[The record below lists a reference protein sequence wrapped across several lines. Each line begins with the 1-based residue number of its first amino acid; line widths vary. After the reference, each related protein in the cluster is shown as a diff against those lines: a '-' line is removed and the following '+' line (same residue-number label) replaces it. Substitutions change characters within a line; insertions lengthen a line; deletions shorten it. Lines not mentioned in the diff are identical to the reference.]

1 MSTLVSE
8 ATATQCDMILRYMQE
23 NGSIT
28 QMEAAE
34 EFGCWRLAARIA
46 DLRRAG
52 YSIKSDMVSQKNRYG
67 KPISFAR
74 YAICEEAGE

>member
-1 MSTLVSE
+1 MEELPLS
-8 ATATQCDMILRYMQE
+8 QCDMILRYMQE

-28 QMEAAE
+28 QMEAAQ

-52 YSIKSDMVSQKNRYG
+52 HAIKSDMVSQKNRYG

-74 YAICEEAGE
+74 YSLEEEQASGL